1 MQGCVVLLA
10 LANIVLSVAGQLATT
25 GYAAPLQLS
34 LQSQVYLPFAYDGE
48 EPLYCYNQ
56 GAARAMS
63 YQADENLVYVVGD
76 NSLLQIVSI
85 SDVSNPGLVYR
96 MSTNTPGT
104 AIAACAGTVAVASLN
119 FWNPA
124 GDGNLL
130 IYSQYDRETEKV
142 TWRYNMTVGATPVD
156 MVFTPDCSKLIIAN
170 QGFHGKDR
178 GDFYSNPVGSVSVV
192 DYMPLLEELT
202 PDEAQALVS
211 TYDFSQFDD
220 AVEDLE
226 EAGARWVYKGEF
238 TPDSIGDEYLS
249 HDLEP
254 SSLVMSKD
262 GSTVYIFMQKN
273 NAVAVMDV
281 ESGEINALLP
291 LGTKTIDHVID
302 ASSVDGGV
310 SMIEY
315 NISALYQPSMV
326 VPVEGSDGEMYLI
339 SSNTGLA
346 TDLNKDV
353 NGVFSPFSDY
363 VRGTQLAD
371 MYSGEVAEALLAED
385 RLGDMKFSTVDDG
398 LVTFGARSFSVW
410 ALNNLTVLYDSGYFM
425 EQRLKT
431 HFLEAFNSMPAEGF
445 CPFDA
450 KYAELAETA
459 EDIVEAIIAANT
471 ETVAVDSDELEES
484 GEPGTEPETIT
495 KSIYSGP
502 DAITKGVF
510 DFQDHTSSSVGP
522 QPGYI
527 ATATIRDAQVMILG
541 TKGSSM
547 LYVIDITDPMNPV
560 WHSASKT
567 GATDDSY
574 YNMYQDQT
582 LGDIS
587 PSAIEIVTGD
597 DSPVEEPLVMVASGV
612 SSALYFYTLAP
623 AAIPDW
629 MSGDTP
635 SEPANYLVEGE
646 ADPIPATEEMK
657 GRAKISDLTN
667 GYCVDVLPDDSEFT
681 CEDQRDFGKC
691 DEAFMVERN
700 LCAKA
705 CGRLPCN
712 QGGEVELVAFLKNTT
727 YVTVNPFLTEEDVEE
742 TLTNGVLSGFSC
754 EGRSPMEHCLDLP
767 AIFSALAGPISSEGH
782 LSYITMADR
791 GPNQDCGDLLDSGV
805 ASSVLTGK
813 GFPVPNLAPYITKA
827 TVDTE
832 RMEVVVENV
841 CTMKGT
847 DGQPITGIS
856 NSIAD
861 DKPMSKDCKTLLDFD
876 PSGLDAEDIYPIGES
891 GLCLAV
897 DEYSPSI
904 FVLNCDFSDT
914 QECGTVKMRY
924 TPKGVTLDGA
934 AYPVKDNLPSV
945 YTQRRKNRG
954 FESVA
959 VSPKGNTAYVFVQS
973 VLGSNAEGS
982 YYRDSLVLRA
992 LELDISDPLNAEVV
1006 GEYLY
1011 LGDAPETWTVQS
1023 NFARDVKLS
1032 AALWLG
1038 EEDSD
1043 DVLVLERANGQ
1054 VKLYVVNFAEATNI
1068 FDREESNTL
1077 FWEDVRNNYVIR
1089 DEIETVKKSLLLD
1102 SAQVKGWD
1110 NVIVTDKQE
1119 GVGIVNDC
1127 TVILGADNDFG
1138 LENNGPS
1145 TATIV
1150 RMQQCFSDLVTTS
1163 TSK

>member
-1 MQGCVVLLA
+1 MSASVVMLA
-10 LANIVLSVAGQLATT
+10 LASLLYAVQGQMPTT
-25 GYAAPLQLS
+25 GYSVPLELS
-34 LQSQVYLPFAYDGE
+34 LQSQVYLPYAFEDE
-48 EPLYCYNQ
+48 EALFCYNQ

-63 YQADENLVYVVGD
+63 YQPEGNLVYVVGD
-76 NSLLQIVSI
+76 SSLLQIVDI
-85 SDVSNPGLVYR
+85 SDISNPTRMYR
-96 MSTNTPGT
+96 MSTQTPGT
-104 AIAACAGTVAVASLN
+104 AIASCAGTIAITSLN

-124 GDGNLL
+124 GEGNLL
-130 IYSQYDRETEKV
+130 IYTQYDPETEKV

-202 PDEAQALVS
+202 PDEAQALVT

-226 EAGARWVYKGEF
+226 DAGVRWVYKGEF
-238 TPDSIGDEYLS
+238 TPDSIGDESLS

-281 ESGEINALLP
+281 ESGEINALMP
-291 LGTKTIDHVID
+291 LGTKVFDHVID

-310 SMIEY
+310 SMIDY

-326 VPVEGSDGEMYLI
+326 VPVEGPDGQMYLI
-339 SSNTGLA
+339 SSNTGLT
-346 TDLNKDV
+346 TDLNKEV
-353 NGVFSPFSDY
+353 NGVFSSFSDY
-363 VRGTQLAD
+363 VNGSELAY
-371 MYSGEVAEALLAED
+371 MYSGELGDALEAEN
-385 RLGDMKFSTVDDG
+385 RLGDMKFSTVDEG

-410 ALNNLTVLYDSGYFM
+410 ELSSLNVLYDSGYFM

-431 HFLEAFNSMPAEGF
+431 HFLEAFNSLPAEGF
-445 CPFDA
+445 CLIDSE
-450 KYAELAETA
+450 YADLAPTVEG
-459 EDIVEAIIAANT
+459 IVEAIIEANT
-471 ETVAVDSDELEES
+471 EVVAVDSDELEES
-484 GEPGTEPETIT
+484 AGPGVEPVSTTEE
-495 KSIYSGP
+495 IYTGP
-502 DAITKGVF
+502 DALTKGIF
-510 DFQDHTSSSVGP
+510 DFQDSTSSSVGP

-527 ATATIRDAQVMILG
+527 ATAMIGDAQVMILG

-547 LYVIDITDPMNPV
+547 LFVIDITDPLNPV

-567 GATDDSY
+567 GASDESY
-574 YNMYQDQT
+574 FNMYQDNT

-587 PSAIEIVTGD
+587 PSAIAIITGD
-597 DSPVEEPLVMVASGV
+597 DSPTEDPLVIVASGV
-612 SSALYFYTLAP
+612 SSALYFYSLAP

-629 MSGDTP
+629 MSDETV
-635 SEPANYLVEGE
+635 SNADNYLVAGE
-646 ADPIPATEEMK
+646 ADPLPPTEEIE
-657 GRAKISDLTN
+657 GRASISDLTN
-667 GYCVDVLPDDSEFT
+667 GYCIDVLPADSEFT
-681 CEDQRDFGKC
+681 CEDQKKFDKC
-691 DEAFMVERN
+691 NEEFMLERN
-700 LCAKA
+700 LCAKT
-705 CGRLPCN
+705 CQRLPCN
-712 QGGEVELVAFLKNTT
+712 QGGVVELVAFLKNTT

-754 EGRSPMEHCLDLP
+754 EDRSPMEHCLDLP
-767 AIFSALAGPISSEGH
+767 AIFSALAGPISSEGY
-782 LSYITMADR
+782 LSFITMADR
-791 GPNQDCGDLLDSGV
+791 GPNQDCSDLLENGIV
-805 ASSVLTGK
+805 SSVLTGK
-813 GFPVPNLAPYITKA
+813 GFPVPNMAPYITKT

-832 RMEVVVENV
+832 KKEVIVENV

-847 DGQPITGIS
+847 DGEPITGIA

-861 DKPMSKDCKTLLDFD
+861 DKPLTKDCKTLLDFD
-876 PSGLDAEDIYPIGES
+876 PSGLDTEDIYPIGDS

-904 FVLNCDFSDT
+904 VVMSCDFSDD
-914 QECGTVKMRY
+914 ECGTVKMRY

-934 AYPVKDNLPSV
+934 VYPVQDILPSI

-959 VSPKGNTAYVFVQS
+959 VSPSGNTAYVFVQS
-973 VLGSNAEGS
+973 VMGSNDVGS

-992 LELDISDPLNAEVV
+992 LELDISDPLNAVVV

-1011 LGDAPETWTVQS
+1011 LGDAPETWTVET

-1038 EEDSD
+1038 GEDSD
-1043 DVLVLERANGQ
+1043 DILVLERAKGQ
-1054 VKLYVVNFAEATNI
+1054 VKLYVSNFADATNI
-1068 FDREESNTL
+1068 YDREESNTL

-1089 DEIETVKKSLLLD
+1089 DEIETVKKTLLLD
-1102 SAQVKGWD
+1102 SAQVEGWD
-1110 NVIVTDKQE
+1110 NEIVTDKQE

-1145 TATIV
+1145 TATVV
-1150 RMQQCFSDLVTTS
+1150 RMQQCISDLTAS
-1163 TSK
+1163 ASK